1 MSKRDYLGELEHVA
15 LLALMRL
22 GEDAY
27 GVTIQREI
35 EARTG
40 RRVSLGTIY
49 PTLKRL
55 EVKGYVSSRVGEPT
69 AERGGRAK
77 RFFHLEP
84 QGRAELHR
92 SRAMLAALWDGF
104 EPDPG
109 ASP

>member
-1 MSKRDYLGELEHVA
+1 MA

-27 GVTIQREI
+27 GVTIRREI
-35 EARTG
+35 EARTS

-55 EVKGYVSSRVGEPT
+55 EAKGLVSSRVGEPT

-92 SRAMLAALWDGF
+92 SRVMLASLWEGY

-109 ASP
+109 ASR